1 MSSHPAPAKAR
12 LRDLGITIG
21 HMAPGPLN
29 AITDVPG
36 VRVGQV
42 TVIDGS
48 RTRTGVTVI
57 HPHDGFAFR
66 EPVPAAIVVLNGA
79 GEMTGRSQI
88 DEYGILE
95 TPIAITNTLAVGAVH
110 RAMVEW
116 LCREAPGLGTDDFV
130 IPVVAE
136 TFDGTL
142 NDGSVQAIGREH
154 VFAALDGAV
163 DGPVAEGGVGG
174 GAGMLTFQLKGGIGT
189 SSRRVALGAD
199 TYTVGVLVQSNFG
212 RREDMLIDGV
222 PVGME
227 IPDLMPELGGEN
239 EKDGSI
245 IIVVATDAPFSE
257 RQLRRLGNRASL
269 GLARAGGLGRNS
281 SGDIIIAFS
290 NAPENRTRR
299 DTRVNGVPE
308 DQQILDRR
316 QINDLLIDPFFQAVV
331 EATSES
337 IANALMAAETTTGR
351 DGNKAYALPHHRLI
365 EIMRRYGRL
374 PIS

>member
-1 MSSHPAPAKAR
+1 
-12 LRDLGITIG
+12 
-21 HMAPGPLN
+21 
-29 AITDVPG
+29 
-36 VRVGQV
+36 
-42 TVIDGS
+42 
-48 RTRTGVTVI
+48 
-57 HPHDGFAFR
+57 
-66 EPVPAAIVVLNGA
+66 
-79 GEMTGRSQI
+79 
-88 DEYGILE
+88 
-95 TPIAITNTLAVGAVH
+95 
-110 RAMVEW
+110 
-116 LCREAPGLGTDDFV
+116 
-130 IPVVAE
+130 
-136 TFDGTL
+136 
-142 NDGSVQAIGREH
+142 
-154 VFAALDGAV
+154 
-163 DGPVAEGGVGG
+163 
-174 GAGMLTFQLKGGIGT
+174 
-189 SSRRVALGAD
+189 
-199 TYTVGVLVQSNFG
+199 
-212 RREDMLIDGV
+212 
-222 PVGME
+222 ME